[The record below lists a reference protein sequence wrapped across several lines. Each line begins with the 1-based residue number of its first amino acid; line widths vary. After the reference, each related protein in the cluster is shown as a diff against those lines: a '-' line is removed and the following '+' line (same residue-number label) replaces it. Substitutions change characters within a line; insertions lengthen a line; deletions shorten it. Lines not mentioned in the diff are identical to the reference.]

1 MSGFVVGHLWLLN
14 APGVGGEG
22 LGLNGKPAGSS
33 WQLQLAVIVVL
44 MYAGG
49 ICSKKWSPLFASIY
63 DM

>member
-49 ICSKKWSPLFASIY
+49 ICSKK
-63 DM
+63 